1 MLSDKE
7 NWGDD
12 YSYGSAESDSLTTSK
27 TMRFFFLGKDINTT
41 LYKYIEFKYDEKDGK
56 DMLTRLVIPS
66 NFIETK
72 QSQGNNRYYMLDYN
86 NSVQNT
92 DGGNKK
98 TITDIFFNLRLQTG
112 YQIDVPIKLPNNLYA
127 KINSGT
133 LVKFNDGLY
142 KIRAV
147 DGHDVAEQEDATLS
161 LLTLK

>member
-1 MLSDKE
+1 MK
-7 NWGDD
+7 
-12 YSYGSAESDSLTTSK
+12 
-27 TMRFFFLGKDINTT
+27 
-41 LYKYIEFKYDEKDGK
+41 
-56 DMLTRLVIPS
+56 
-66 NFIETK
+66 
-72 QSQGNNRYYMLDYN
+72 
-86 NSVQNT
+86 NT

-142 KIRAV
+142 KIRDV